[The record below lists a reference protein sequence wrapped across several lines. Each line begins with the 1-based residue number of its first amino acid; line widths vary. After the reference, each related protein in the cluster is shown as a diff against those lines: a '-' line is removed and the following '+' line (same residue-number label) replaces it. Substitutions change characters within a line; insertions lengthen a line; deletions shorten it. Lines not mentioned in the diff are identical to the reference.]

1 MKVVIL
7 AGGLGTRFS
16 EETITKPKPLIEIG
30 GKPIIWHIMKI
41 YSKYGLNDFIICLG
55 YKGHM
60 IKEYF
65 QNYLVHNSDVK
76 IDLKKNIT
84 TIINKKSEPWKIELV
99 DTGQNTM
106 TGGRLKRVGNF
117 IQDDFCFTY
126 GDGVSD
132 VNINELISYH
142 KSHNK
147 IATVTAVSPP
157 GRFGIM
163 KINDRNLVTNFDEK
177 PVNGQGFINGGFFVM
192 QHKVLDYISDDSTI
206 FEQEPMLNLARDS
219 QLKAYNHTNFWQCMD
234 NSRDQLFLDRMVNEG
249 KAPWMK
255 WIDK

>member
-1 MKVVIL
+1 VKVVIL

-16 EETITKPKPLIEIG
+16 EETTIKPKPLIEIG

-41 YSKYGLNDFIICLG
+41 YSAYGLYDFIICLG
-55 YKGHM
+55 YKGYM
-60 IKEYF
+60 IKDYF
-65 QNYLVHNSDVK
+65 QNYLVHNSDLK
-76 IDLKKNIT
+76 IDLKNNKT
-84 TIINKKSEPWKIELV
+84 TIINEKCEPWKIELV

-106 TGGRLKRVGNF
+106 TGGRLKRVGNL

-132 VNINELISYH
+132 VNINDLISYH
-142 KSHNK
+142 KSHDK

-163 KINDRNLVTNFDEK
+163 KIDNESLVTNFDEK
-177 PVNGQGFINGGFFVM
+177 PINGHGLINGGFFVM
-192 QHKVLDYISDDSTI
+192 KHKVLDYINDDSTI
-206 FEQEPMLNLARDS
+206 FEQEPMMNLARDS

-234 NSRDQLFLDRMVNEG
+234 NSRDKLFLDNMVNER

-255 WIDK
+255 WNNK